1 VLVHWSL
8 ADDIRLL
15 CRLQTALQGGRPM
28 AMAMREQRVWGA
40 KEKLVE
46 RLADRLRDAP
56 LAELLQGA
64 HVCDGI
70 VKGLRDPAWPDDP
83 WQALRQLALLTIQ
96 VLQPPARARRDGA
109 PVPVRL
115 PLVLRA

>member
-15 CRLQTALQGGRPM
+15 VRLQQALRDGRPM
-28 AMAMREQRVWGA
+28 AMALREQRVWGS

-56 LAELLQGA
+56 VAELLQGA

-70 VKGLRDPAWPDDP
+70 VKGLRDPAWPAEP

-96 VLQPPARARRDGA
+96 ALRPPLQARRDGA
-109 PVPVRL
+109 PAP